1 MTERKFKYKL
11 DFYYKSLA
19 IYLLTLV
26 VYILV
31 KGKFFQERF
40 EVMFRDPIIY
50 IISLFILYFTVL
62 LIANAL
68 WARTIEFTGKE
79 IVISNRFGKR
89 SIGIDEI
96 TGVRFTRK
104 RRKTDE
110 DMSSARFV
118 KLKLKNRRRILRIKM
133 NDFENEKQLESEFKN
148 ISRKLSSNL

>member
-1 MTERKFKYKL
+1 MTETKFKYKL

-26 VYILV
+26 VYILI
-31 KGKFFQERF
+31 KGKFFQEKF

-50 IISLFILYFTVL
+50 IISLFILYFVVL

-104 RRKTDE
+104 RRRTDE
-110 DMSSARFV
+110 EMSSARFV

-148 ISRKLSSNL
+148 ISRKLSSNQ

>member
-26 VYILV
+26 VYILI
-31 KGKFFQERF
+31 KGKFFQEKF

-50 IISLFILYFTVL
+50 IISLFILYFVVL

-104 RRKTDE
+104 RRRTDE
-110 DMSSARFV
+110 EMSSARFV
-118 KLKLKNRRRILRIKM
+118 KLRLKNRRRILRIKM

-148 ISRKLSSNL
+148 ISRKLSSNQ

>member
-31 KGKFFQERF
+31 KGKFFQEKF

-50 IISLFILYFTVL
+50 IISMFILYFTVL

-110 DMSSARFV
+110 EMSSARFV
-118 KLKLKNRRRILRIKM
+118 KLKLRNRRRILRIKM

-148 ISRKLSSNL
+148 ISRKLSSNQ

>member
-1 MTERKFKYKL
+1 MTERRFKYKL

-31 KGKFFQERF
+31 KGKFFQEKF

-50 IISLFILYFTVL
+50 IISLFILYFVVL

-96 TGVRFTRK
+96 TGVKFTRK

-110 DMSSARFV
+110 EMSSARFV
-118 KLKLKNRRRILRIKM
+118 KLRLKNRRRILRIKM

-148 ISRKLSSNL
+148 ISRKLSSNQ

>member
-104 RRKTDE
+104 RRRTDE
-110 DMSSARFV
+110 EMSSARFV
-118 KLKLKNRRRILRIKM
+118 KLRLKNRRRILRIKM

-148 ISRKLSSNL
+148 ISRKLSSNQ